1 MRVGAEGHLTVNVTA
16 RAETAAPAAGR
27 GRPRRGHGLDM
38 RRRRQMAQT
47 AQGDAH
53 KAELQQAYET
63 RKAAGMSY
71 RKAYAE
77 LGGNGEETRVW
88 WRAAPEPQERKQ
100 S

>member
-1 MRVGAEGHLTVNVTA
+1 
-16 RAETAAPAAGR
+16 
-27 GRPRRGHGLDM
+27 M